1 MIPKLMNKVGINNGT
16 KICFLLGPA
25 WPLLVVST
33 MCKLVSLLVV
43 DSTIGLVLFAF
54 GLLDGLF
61 HQITGF
67 FMAALH
73 LLA

>member
-1 MIPKLMNKVGINNGT
+1 
-16 KICFLLGPA
+16 
-25 WPLLVVST
+25 